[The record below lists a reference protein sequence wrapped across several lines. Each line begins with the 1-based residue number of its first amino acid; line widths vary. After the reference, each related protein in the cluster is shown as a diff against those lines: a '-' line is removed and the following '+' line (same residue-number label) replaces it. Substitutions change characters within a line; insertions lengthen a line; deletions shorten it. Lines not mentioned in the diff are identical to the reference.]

1 MKCEC
6 GCDSHRTYVQVP
18 SGAQSFVAVNTGGS
32 SSLIPAGS
40 SVQVS
45 LVLTPGSLAAGAYV
59 ASIVVVHSVGSLVVP
74 VGLNVVTPPPAPHP
88 GSGSGSAGTHPGFDY
103 EGALALAKMREFWM
117 GARALLSTL

>member
-1 MKCEC
+1 VKCEC

-45 LVLTPGSLAAGAYV
+45 FVLTP
-59 ASIVVVHSVGSLVVP
+59 VGSLVVP